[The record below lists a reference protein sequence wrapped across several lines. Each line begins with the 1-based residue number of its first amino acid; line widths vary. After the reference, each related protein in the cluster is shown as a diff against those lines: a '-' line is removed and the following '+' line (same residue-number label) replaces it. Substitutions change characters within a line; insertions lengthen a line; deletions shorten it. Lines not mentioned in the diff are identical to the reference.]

1 MSVIA
6 SRRGYLAYLAVAFA
20 LAMTA
25 VGLVMLVNRQQDIAL
40 RAQFDT
46 LERTSEALATHV
58 AARVQETL
66 DHAGEQQAVR
76 AIQNLIDG
84 YRLMGDV
91 FNIRVSRND
100 RAVLAAMRR
109 KNLEKPEGL
118 PIMLAAFGGS
128 TARSY
133 ETVDRVRNFCVAIP
147 LRLGGQPWG
156 AVVVYRNLD
165 PTYATLRAANQRILW
180 VTGLTFAALVLSIGG
195 LLWYA
200 SREVRDAR
208 AAQARQSRLALM
220 GTMAASVAH
229 EIRNPL
235 NALTLAIEYLKR
247 RARMAPAAV
256 ASADLAE
263 DLSSMQH
270 EVDRLEQ
277 VVRDFADLS
286 KEPQVELQTTSLR
299 GAIEHVVRL
308 FGPLAR
314 QREIDLSA
322 RYDDGGL
329 KVHADARRMEQVLV
343 NLVKNAIEATPAHG
357 SVALRTAADDG
368 GLAIEVI
375 DSGSGITP
383 EQQALLFEPFHS
395 SRAHGLGLGLFLS
408 KRLVEAHGGTLTAS
422 SRPGGG
428 TTLRIVLPVAVAQ
441 LSRAA

>member
-1 MSVIA
+1 MITIA
-6 SRRGYLAYLAVAFA
+6 SRRLHVAYLALAVA
-20 LAMTA
+20 LAVAALALA
-25 VGLVMLVNRQQDIAL
+25 VLVNRQQDIA
-40 RAQFDT
+40 RQAQIDT

-58 AARVQETL
+58 AALVQNTL
-66 DHAGEQQAVR
+66 DDPDQEQAVR
-76 AIQNLIDG
+76 ATQQLIDG
-84 YRLMGDV
+84 YRLIGDV
-91 FNIRVSRND
+91 FNIRVSRGD

-118 PIMLAAFGGS
+118 PIMLTALGGKE
-128 TARSY
+128 ARSY
-133 ETVDRVRNFCVAIP
+133 ETVDGVRNYCVAVP
-147 LRLGGQPWG
+147 LEVGGQPWG

-165 PTYATLRAANQRILW
+165 PTHATLRTANRRILW
-180 VTGLTFAALVLSIGG
+180 VSGLTFAALLVSIAG

-200 SREVRDAR
+200 SIELRRAR
-208 AAQARQSRLALM
+208 VAQARQSRLALM

-247 RARMAPAAV
+247 RARTASDAV
-256 ASADLAE
+256 PSAELAE

-270 EVDRLEQ
+270 EVGRLEQ

-286 KEPQVELQTTSLR
+286 REPRIEPQSTSLR
-299 GAIEHVVRL
+299 GAIEHVINL

-329 KVHADARRMEQVLV
+329 MVNADVRRMEQVLV
-343 NLVKNAIEATPAHG
+343 NLVKNAIEATPSHG
-357 SVALRTAADDG
+357 IVEVRTAADEG
-368 GLAIEVI
+368 RLVIEVV
-375 DSGSGITP
+375 DTGSGIP
-383 EQQALLFEPFHS
+383 VERQALLFEPFQS

-408 KRLVEAHGGTLTAS
+408 KRLVEAHGGTLTMS
-422 SRPGGG
+422 SRPGEG
-428 TTLRIVLPVAVAQ
+428 TRLRIVLPAPPAQ

>member
-1 MSVIA
+1 MSGKA
-6 SRRGYLAYLAVAFA
+6 SRRLYVAYLAFAVA
-20 LAMTA
+20 LAVA
-25 VGLVMLVNRQQDIAL
+25 VAGLVVLVNRQQDIAL
-40 RAQFDT
+40 RAQLDT
-46 LERTSEALATHV
+46 LERTSEALAAHV
-58 AARVQETL
+58 AARVQSTL
-66 DHAGEQQAVR
+66 AGADEVEAVR
-76 AIQNLIDG
+76 ATQQLIDG

-100 RAVLAAMRR
+100 GVVLAAMRR

-128 TARSY
+128 LARSY
-133 ETVDRVRNFCVAIP
+133 ETVDGVRNFCVAVP
-147 LRLGGQPWG
+147 LELGGQPWG

-165 PTYATLRAANQRILW
+165 PTNATLRAANQRILW
-180 VTGLTFAALVLSIGG
+180 VTGMTFAALLLTIGG

-200 SREVRDAR
+200 EREVRDAR
-208 AAQARQSRLALM
+208 SAQARQSRLALM

-247 RARMAPAAV
+247 RARTASAAL

-263 DLSSMQH
+263 ELSSMQH
-270 EVDRLEQ
+270 EIDRLEQ

-286 KEPQVELQTTSLR
+286 REPRIELQSTSLR
-299 GAIEHVVRL
+299 GAIEHVVNL

-314 QREIDLSA
+314 QREITLSA

-329 KVHADARRMEQVLV
+329 MANADVRRMEQVLV

-357 SVALRTAADDG
+357 SVEVRTAADEG
-368 GLAIEVI
+368 RLVIEVV
-375 DSGSGITP
+375 DTGSGIP
-383 EQQALLFEPFHS
+383 AERQALLFEPFQS
-395 SRAHGLGLGLFLS
+395 SRPHGLGLGLFLS
-408 KRLVEAHGGTLTAS
+408 KRLVEAHGGALTMS
-422 SRPGGG
+422 SHPGAG
-428 TTLRIVLPVAVAQ
+428 TCLRIVLPAPLAQ